1 MAGNIYHSWNGT
13 VLTITSDSGT
23 SSCDLKGATGDT
35 GIRGPQGIQGEKGEK
50 GAGEKGDTGAAFTY
64 DMFTPEQLAA
74 LTGPEG
80 PTGKTGETGAPFTY
94 DMFTEAQLESLRG
107 PQGIQGKQGIQGE
120 IGPAGKDG
128 VGIPTGGT
136 TGQIL
141 TKASAAD
148 YDTKWAD
155 AASGY
160 AYNLLDNSDFRN
172 PVNQRGKTNY
182 TGGGYTIDRWVLGVS
197 TVVVNVLDDGIE
209 ITGGNPTYN
218 APYIQ
223 KVPENLTGKT
233 VTLAVCDSDG
243 VIETVTGTVQ
253 TDSACSTNTT
263 YGSIAFYHSSS
274 DGTLWAQINVNY
286 GGSKIFRWAALYE
299 GSYTAETLPPY
310 VPKGYAAELAECQ
323 RYYELLNNG
332 SSQFVKAY
340 NSSFIA
346 FAINYAEKRIS
357 PTISVTGSLTN
368 ALSVAG
374 VGTNTPTSINSANPV
389 GLKSARIN
397 AAGTF
402 DTSYTYNII
411 YSVVKLEI
419 NADL

>member
-1 MAGNIYHSWNGT
+1 MAGNVYHSWNGT
-13 VLTITSDSGT
+13 VLTIISDSGS

-50 GAGEKGDTGAAFTY
+50 GTGEKGDTGAAFTY

-80 PTGKTGETGAPFTY
+80 PTGPQGERGQPFTY
-94 DMFTEAQLESLRG
+94 DMFTPAQLESLRG

-182 TGGGYTIDRWVLGVS
+182 TGCSYTIDRWLLGIS
-197 TVVVNVLDDGIE
+197 AVVVNILDDGIE
-209 ITGGNPTYN
+209 VTGGDSTYN

-233 VTLAVCDSDG
+233 VTFAVCDSDG
-243 VIETVTGTVQ
+243 VITTVTGTVQ
-253 TDSACSTNTT
+253 TDSPCSTNTT
-263 YGSIAFYHSSS
+263 YGRIAFYHSSS

-299 GSYTAETLPPY
+299 GSYTVDTLPPY
-310 VPKGYAAELAECQ
+310 VPKGYAAELAEC
-323 RYYELLNNG
+323 RLYYRPQQMYCLYCY
-332 SSQFVKAY
+332 SSGYAVGINFEPMRPGVMPTPVNAKAQTMTGDAVAGET
-340 NSSFIA
+340 NIVVTQ
-346 FAINYAEKRIS
+346 IDRIS
-357 PTISVTGSLTN
+357 YVANTN
-368 ALSVAG
+368 
-374 VGTNTPTSINSANPV
+374 
-389 GLKSARIN
+389 
-397 AAGTF
+397 F
-402 DTSYTYNII
+402 TYGN
-411 YSVVKLEI
+411 YYRVFSEFSS
-419 NADL
+419 DL